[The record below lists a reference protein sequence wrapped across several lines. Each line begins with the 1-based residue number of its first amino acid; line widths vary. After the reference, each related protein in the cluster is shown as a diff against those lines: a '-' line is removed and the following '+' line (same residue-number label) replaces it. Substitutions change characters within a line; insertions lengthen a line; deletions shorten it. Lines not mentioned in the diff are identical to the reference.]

1 MDGAEKTKSERLELL
16 VWRIDQLS
24 IFCFREQLSLP
35 TYTILFIDAEGGLKF

>member
-35 TYTILFIDAEGGLKF
+35 TYLFIDAEGGLKF